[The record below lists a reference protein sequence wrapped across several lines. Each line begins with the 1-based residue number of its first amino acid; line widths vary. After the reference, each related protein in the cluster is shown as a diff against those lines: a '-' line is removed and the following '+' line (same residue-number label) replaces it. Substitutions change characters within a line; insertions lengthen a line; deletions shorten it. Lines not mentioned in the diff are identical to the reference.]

1 MAQAKHGPPALFR
14 SHLQRPLERR
24 SHPHLIVKIDQ
35 DRAQFPRRGGKL
47 TQHQHPVHFS
57 LGRTVFLRHQFMPSL
72 SHIRR
77 PVDRDQLIPR
87 AVSPTIE
94 LKNLT
99 EELLLRTNLVTGSW
113 L

>member
-1 MAQAKHGPPALFR
+1 MAQAKHAPPALFR

-35 DRAQFPRRGGKL
+35 DRAQFPRAAAN
-47 TQHQHPVHFS
+47 S
-57 LGRTVFLRHQFMPSL
+57 LNTSTPFTSVLAAQYSFATRFMPSL
-72 SHIRR
+72 SQIRR
-77 PVDRDQLIPR
+77 PVDRDQLISR

-99 EELLLRTNLVTGSW
+99 EELLLRTNLVTGS
-113 L
+113 